1 MSVAA
6 AANPAPESL
15 LVVRL
20 GAMGDII
27 HTLPA
32 VTALRAALP
41 HAWIGWVVE
50 ERWAELL
57 CAKNAPR
64 SGPRTSSRPLVNFIH
79 PVDTKRWRKSLL
91 SYPTWSEIS
100 AALHQIRRQQYDV
113 AVDFQGALKSAIL
126 ARRAGAGTIL
136 GMERPRELPSRF
148 FYTRRVPATGV
159 HVVEQY
165 QSLSE
170 AVLAE
175 FSALRIR
182 RGITGKDTASSRAF
196 PSSYSVRSS
205 FPIEFP
211 HDDAEANLTKTLAG
225 LGKDFVLITPGAGWA
240 SKQWPS
246 RRYGEVA
253 RALANDGLAP
263 LINFGPGEENLALEV
278 EAASG
283 GAAHPIACSIAEL
296 IALTRGA
303 RLFIGGDTGPLHLA
317 AALQVPV
324 VAIFGPTDPARN
336 GPYGTRSIVLRNPES
351 RTSLSHTSAPDPGLL
366 QITANDVV
374 SAARCLLESS
384 HV

>member
-1 MSVAA
+1 VSVAA
-6 AANPAPESL
+6 AGNPATESL

-41 HAWIGWVVE
+41 HARIGWIVE

-57 CAKNAPR
+57 CAKTAPR
-64 SGPRTSSRPLVNFIH
+64 SGPRNSSRPVIDFIH

-91 SYPTWSEIS
+91 SYPTWSEVS
-100 AALHQIRRQQYDV
+100 AALHQIRRQRYDV

-126 ARRAGAGTIL
+126 AGRAGAGTIL
-136 GMERPRELPSRF
+136 GMERPRELPARF
-148 FYTRRVPATGV
+148 FYKHRVPAMGV

-170 AVLAE
+170 AVITE
-175 FSALRIR
+175 FSSLRIR
-182 RGITGKDTASSRAF
+182 GEITGKG
-196 PSSYSVRSS
+196 S
-205 FPIEFP
+205 FHAIEFP
-211 HDDAEANLTKTLAG
+211 HDDEAEANIAKTLAG
-225 LGKDFVLITPGAGWA
+225 LGKDFVLIAPGAGWA
-240 SKQWPS
+240 SKQWPPE
-246 RRYGEVA
+246 RYGEVA

-263 LINFGPGEENLALEV
+263 FINFGPGEEKLALEV

-283 GAAHPIACSIAEL
+283 GAARPISCSITEL
-296 IALTRGA
+296 IVLTRRA

-317 AALQVPV
+317 AALQIPV
-324 VAIFGPTDPARN
+324 VAIFGPTNPARN

-366 QITANDVV
+366 QITANEVV
-374 SAARCLLESS
+374 SAARRLLESA